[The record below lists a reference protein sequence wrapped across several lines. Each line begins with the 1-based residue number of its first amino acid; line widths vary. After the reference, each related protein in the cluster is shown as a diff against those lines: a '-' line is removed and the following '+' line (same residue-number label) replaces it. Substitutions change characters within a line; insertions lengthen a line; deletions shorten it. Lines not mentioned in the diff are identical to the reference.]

1 VPLCL
6 GTIGKLARA
15 GAHPIDGFQEIAKVT
30 GMAEVK
36 VRCCHDGGPPEGDIP
51 TPIRLLSIDHAV
63 CQALLDTCVTSSA
76 ESARLIYFRPGRED
90 MRRMTRLDAP

>member
-1 VPLCL
+1 LVGPEGISDAPKRPTIDTIDVPLCL

-30 GMAEVK
+30 GMAEGK
-36 VRCCHDGGPPEGDIP
+36 ARCRHDGGPPEGDIP

-63 CQALLDTCVTSSA
+63 C
-76 ESARLIYFRPGRED
+76 
-90 MRRMTRLDAP
+90 